1 MAVDP
6 EAPTPAEI
14 EGFLNGTLP
23 EDRRAALAAHLAADA
38 DAGARL
44 VADLHQTEALRAA
57 QPALPP
63 PAPDLDRA
71 ARRLG
76 RAMQRRHLLRRAAPV
91 AAALACVALGWT
103 GHALWQG
110 AGRGLAQVA
119 PLAETALDAQ
129 RAALLAQKLDTGA
142 MLAPDTMDD
151 AARQVGVSL
160 PEMPDDWTVRGV
172 QVVATPDRPAL
183 LVQIDTPAMGAVALF
198 SVAGADLGPDAP
210 PSGFALDG
218 TAVAVFERAASAHV
232 LLDATGNPAEVA
244 REAGRLLRRVN

>member
-14 EGFLNGTLP
+14 EGFLNGTLL
-23 EDRRAALAAHLAADA
+23 EGRRAALAAHLAG
-38 DAGARL
+38 DAGAAARL
-44 VADLHQTEALRAA
+44 MADLHQTEALRAA

-63 PAPDLDRA
+63 APELERA

-76 RAMQRRHLLRRAAPV
+76 LAMRRRRRMRALVLPGV
-91 AAALACVALGWT
+91 AAACLVLGWA
-103 GHALWQG
+103 GHGLWQG
-110 AGRGLAQVA
+110 IGGAPAALA

-129 RAALLAQKLDTGA
+129 RAAVLARGLSAGA
-142 MLAPDTMDD
+142 MLAPDALTD
-151 AARQVGVSL
+151 AAERVGVAL
-160 PEMPDDWTVRGV
+160 PAMPEDWTVRGV

-232 LLDATGNPAEVA
+232 LLDTAGNPAEVA
-244 REAGRLLRRVN
+244 REAGRLATRVN